1 MKKISALLA
10 FGISV
15 ALAAALT
22 TTVTW
27 TSPTTNTDGSA
38 ITGPITY
45 QLYVGPKG
53 AEVKY
58 KTPVT
63 SPPYVLV
70 PTPPAGSQV
79 CAEVTATVNAVESA
93 PSAEVCANI
102 PAPTPNPPTNVSITV
117 K

>member
-10 FGISV
+10 LAIS
-15 ALAAALT
+15 AAFAAALT
-22 TTVTW
+22 STITW
-27 TSPTTNTDGSA
+27 TPPTTNTDGTVIS
-38 ITGPITY
+38 GPITY
-45 QLYVGPKG
+45 QLYVGAKG

-70 PTPPAGSQV
+70 PTPAPGTQV
-79 CAEVTATVNAVESA
+79 CVQVTATANGVESA
-93 PSAEVCANI
+93 PSAEVCAQI
-102 PAPTPNPPTNVSITV
+102 PQSIPNPPSNVTITL